1 MGRLLNALFNPTFAE
16 ILAKLV
22 EFEETTI
29 RAIVDLPN
37 GDVHIE
43 VLWRDR
49 FFCSAQF
56 QTDRYLFPKVYTNL
70 SKLYSHE
77 ALVSENGLSL
87 VVRPEAIIVSGVV
100 YADINGY
107 DIKVVKEVPSS
118 KLIPIHA
125 DLKAM
130 LKTKEEVFFV

>member
-1 MGRLLNALFNPTFAE
+1 MGRLLNALFTPTFSE
-16 ILAKLV
+16 ILPKLV
-22 EFEETTI
+22 EYEESTI
-29 RAIVDLPN
+29 RALVDLPN
-37 GDVHIE
+37 GDILIE

-49 FFCSAQF
+49 FCCSAQF

-107 DIKVVKEVPSS
+107 DIKVAKEVPSS